1 MKKIVIFILMSF
13 TLSALIFAQQS
24 AQDKIPAEVTFH
36 NFPWGTSLSDFKAKM
51 GEPAS
56 AEINNGLQSLIYDN
70 IRVSGFP
77 VFMLVY
83 FSKNGL
89 EGGTYY
95 FNTASIE
102 ELMRCY
108 TQMQTELLAQYGPT
122 KLFESLMRELRPY
135 ETSWDLPDGYIYL
148 KINTRWWNEP
158 VTLWYSS
165 PELTKILKDS

>member
-1 MKKIVIFILMSF
+1 MKWGFFMKKIVIFILMSF
-13 TLSALIFAQQS
+13 ILSAFIFAQQS

-95 FNTASIE
+95 FLTYDIDQ
-102 ELMRCY
+102 LMRCY
-108 TQMQTELLAQYGPT
+108 SELRQELRDRFGPT
-122 KLFESLMRELRPY
+122 SLYNGILRELRPY
-135 ETSWDLPDGYIYL
+135 QCVWDLPGGFVHL
-148 KINTRWWNEP
+148 SVNTRQGEP
-158 VTLWYSS
+158 ET
-165 PELTKILKDS
+165 